1 MGGEVASERIYRV
14 NGAEESRGDGG
25 GRERRIGKLGVG
37 SDGGDGGVGGLNGE
51 GPTLLLL
58 PSLKLTEFVLG
69 WERGLGAHV
78 VRSGGRQGDAGTAT
92 ARRE

>member
-1 MGGEVASERIYRV
+1 MSVYIELTEQRRAGETEEVGRGALASW
-14 NGAEESRGDGG
+14 G
-25 GRERRIGKLGVG
+25 
-37 SDGGDGGVGGLNGE
+37 DGGDGGVGGLNGE